1 MVNLKNI
8 ENICCLGAGYVGGPT
23 MAVIADKCSDIKVSV
38 VDICKKRID
47 SWNHENLDNLPVY
60 EPGLKEIILKTRNI
74 NLFFTTDIE
83 RSISQADMI
92 FVAVNTP
99 TKLDGFGAGYAT
111 DLRYLESSIRKVAKY
126 SKNHTIVIEKSTVP
140 VKTANIIKNLLN
152 EIGNET
158 NTRNAKTFSVLS
170 SPEFLAEGTAINDLK
185 DPDRILIGGEDDE
198 AIESLKNIY
207 KRWIPEDKILV
218 TNLWSSELSKLV
230 SNAFLAQ
237 RISSIN
243 SISAL
248 CEKTGAKID
257 QVSKSIGLDNRV
269 GSKFLKAGPAF
280 GGSCFQ
286 KDILSLVYLCKY
298 YGLIDVAEYWEK
310 VIYINN
316 WQRNRIS
323 NLIVETLFN
332 TVSAK
337 KIAILGFSYKANT
350 NDTRESAAISIAKDL
365 LGNGAILSI
374 HDPQVSSKQI
384 RSELGIDNSL
394 NFNENS
400 EGEWKYFEDLYLSL
414 ENVDAIVILTEW
426 EIYRQL
432 DWERISK
439 LMRKPAW
446 VFDTRSI
453 VKKRDIEQAGLN
465 LWEVGKGYSV

>member
-1 MVNLKNI
+1 
-8 ENICCLGAGYVGGPT
+8 
-23 MAVIADKCSDIKVSV
+23 
-38 VDICKKRID
+38 
-47 SWNHENLDNLPVY
+47 
-60 EPGLKEIILKTRNI
+60 
-74 NLFFTTDIE
+74 
-83 RSISQADMI
+83 
-92 FVAVNTP
+92 
-99 TKLDGFGAGYAT
+99 
-111 DLRYLESSIRKVAKY
+111 
-126 SKNHTIVIEKSTVP
+126 
-140 VKTANIIKNLLN
+140 
-152 EIGNET
+152 
-158 NTRNAKTFSVLS
+158 
-170 SPEFLAEGTAINDLK
+170 
-185 DPDRILIGGEDDE
+185 
-198 AIESLKNIY
+198 
-207 KRWIPEDKILV
+207 
-218 TNLWSSELSKLV
+218 
-230 SNAFLAQ
+230 LAQ